1 MNTQKSKIKN
11 QSNMSQKTKPTF
23 FRQEVWSTQKF
34 LSVETFEKNRVIEPR
49 IKKLTKLLK
58 QTDNNRLYEVAIGIA
73 TKPFNNE
80 LSRYKKNDKFCLDG
94 NARAEVWRRNPS
106 LAPEYV
112 CVKIYDIDTKE
123 KADET
128 YYTFDNSSAA
138 ESSSDKLSGFLRERN
153 YNAVSEPIRYGKM
166 NTFLKK
172 ATRYVHDD
180 DGLYLLTAPI
190 EKMLDYHWDELIFLD
205 QYQDIFRKGVKNSC
219 NIYASLLM
227 IGKKYGVTHPRFK
240 KLLDNYCSEISE
252 INNKTDMDGVTY
264 VFNTLYG
271 KNKEIWGNN
280 AYSVNK
286 LPLFGKILF
295 AFDSFMNKQTIV
307 KGSKIMKKEQ
317 QFIDYYKNYYHPID

>member
-1 MNTQKSKIKN
+1 MKIQKSQTKN
-11 QSNMSQKTKPTF
+11 QMNMSQKTKPTF
-23 FRQEVWSTQKF
+23 FKQEVWPTQKF

-58 QTDNNRLYEVAIGIA
+58 QTDNNRLYEVAIGVA
-73 TKPFNNE
+73 TKPFNCE
-80 LSRYKKNDKFCLDG
+80 ISRYKKNDAFCLDG

-138 ESSSDKLSGFLRERN
+138 ENSSDKISGFLRERN
-153 YNAVSEPIRYGKM
+153 YDAVSEPIRYGKM

-172 ATRYVHDD
+172 ATRYAHDD
-180 DGLYLLTAPI
+180 NGLYLLTAPV
-190 EKMLDYHWDELIFLD
+190 EKMLDYHWSEITYLD
-205 QYQDIFRKGVKNSC
+205 QYHDIFKKGVKNSC
-219 NIYASLLM
+219 NVYAALLM
-227 IGKKYGVTHPRFK
+227 IGKMYGVKNPRYK
-240 KLLDNYCSEISE
+240 KLLDNYCTEISE
-252 INNKTDMDGVTY
+252 VNNKNEVDGVTY

-295 AFDSFMNKQTIV
+295 AFDAFMNKELIT
-307 KGSKIMKKEQ
+307 KGSRIRNKEKE
-317 QFIDYYKNYYHPID
+317 FIDYYKNYYNPKD